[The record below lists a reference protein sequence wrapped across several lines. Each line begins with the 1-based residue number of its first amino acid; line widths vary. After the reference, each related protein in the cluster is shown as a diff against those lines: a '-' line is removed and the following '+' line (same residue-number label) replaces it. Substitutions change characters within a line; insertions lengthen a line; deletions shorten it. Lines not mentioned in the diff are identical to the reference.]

1 MSTVNNQLNT
11 GATPIAVSQ
20 GGIGTTTLTT
30 AYAPVCGG
38 TSATSNLQ
46 PASGG
51 LGTSGYILCSN
62 GSSALPSFEQQPI
75 QTASVTLST
84 ANIEAMYATPVQILA
99 PQGAHTVIAVYNII
113 MEYIYNSTPF
123 SAGGTIYIQ
132 YNNSAH
138 AGGIQIWQPLI
149 SITTSGSKIVY
160 GGASDFLDGTYGV
173 QGAIVNQ
180 GLYISNLSA
189 AYTTGNSSA
198 KITVYYIV
206 LPTTV

>member
-20 GGIGTTTLTT
+20 GGIGATTLTT
-30 AYAPVCGG
+30 AYAPVCAG
-38 TSATSNLQ
+38 TSATSHLQ
-46 PASGG
+46 PASTG

-62 GSSALPSFEQQPI
+62 GSSALPSFQQQPVQSTSI
-75 QTASVTLST
+75 TLST

-99 PQGAHTVIAVYNII
+99 AQGAHTIIVIYNIV

-123 SAGGTIYIQ
+123 SGGGTIYIQ
-132 YNNSAH
+132 YNNTAH

-160 GGASDFLDGTYGV
+160 GGAVDFLDSVYGTTGT
-173 QGAIVNQ
+173 IINQ

-198 KITVYYIV
+198 RITLYYIV